1 MSLRPSGGFLRA
13 RRPVRLPLLL
23 ALAALHL
30 AVIYALAVTLAPDL
44 TAAAQRS
51 VVSAFTLTPEPVAET
66 PSVPDLDDS
75 AAGAAGDPGRE
86 AEPRAVT
93 APPAR
98 IALPDPPPAPR
109 ASSTGAAN
117 RSGAASDGDGTGA
130 SGSGDGLGSGSA
142 GTGRGSGLASKPVHI
157 SGEINNARD
166 YPVPAGGRE
175 ARRGT
180 EVIVRIMVGTDGRAR
195 DCVIFR
201 PSPDSDADHLTC
213 QLVESRLR
221 FRPATD
227 AAGNPVAAPFFWR
240 QRWF

>member
-1 MSLRPSGGFLRA
+1 
-13 RRPVRLPLLL
+13 
-23 ALAALHL
+23 
-30 AVIYALAVTLAPDL
+30 
-44 TAAAQRS
+44 
-51 VVSAFTLTPEPVAET
+51 
-66 PSVPDLDDS
+66 
-75 AAGAAGDPGRE
+75 
-86 AEPRAVT
+86 
-93 APPAR
+93 
-98 IALPDPPPAPR
+98 
-109 ASSTGAAN
+109 
-117 RSGAASDGDGTGA
+117 
-130 SGSGDGLGSGSA
+130 
-142 GTGRGSGLASKPVHI
+142 VHI
-157 SGEINNARD
+157 SGEINSARD

>member
-1 MSLRPSGGFLRA
+1 MSPRPSGGFLRA
-13 RRPVRLPLLL
+13 RRPVRFSLLL

-30 AVIYALAVTLAPDL
+30 AVIYALAVVLVPDL

-51 VVSAFTLTPEPVAET
+51 VVSAFTLSPEPPVET
-66 PSVPDLDDS
+66 PPLPDPDDS

-86 AEPRAVT
+86 ATPRPVT

-98 IALPDPPPAPR
+98 IVLPDTAPAPR
-109 ASSTGAAN
+109 ASSTGTAN
-117 RSGAASDGDGTGA
+117 RSGAASEGDGTGA
-130 SGSGDGLGSGSA
+130 SGSGDGLGSGGA
-142 GTGRGSGLASKPVHI
+142 GSGRGSGLASKPVHI

-180 EVIVRIMVGTDGRAR
+180 EVIVRVIIGTDGRAR
-195 DCVIFR
+195 ECVVFR
-201 PSPDSDADHLTC
+201 ASPDGDADRLTC
-213 QLVESRLR
+213 QLVETRLR